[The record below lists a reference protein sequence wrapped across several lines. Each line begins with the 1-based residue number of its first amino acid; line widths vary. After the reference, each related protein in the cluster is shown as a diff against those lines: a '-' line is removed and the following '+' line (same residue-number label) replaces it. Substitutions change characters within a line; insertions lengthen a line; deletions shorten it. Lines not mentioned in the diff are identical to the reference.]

1 MGHSVSPKRRA
12 FSAHPRNEARSTL
25 LSVALL
31 FAGMLF
37 HTTVTAQ
44 STAVPSDELPEI
56 VVTAQKREQ
65 PAQNI
70 AISVS
75 AITGDEIDRLGD
87 RDFHDVL
94 LSIPGVSYS
103 GEESGLSRYSIR
115 GISTAA
121 SNPTV
126 GIYLNDVS
134 LVTLSTN
141 WTGAVDPMLVD
152 LERVEVLKGPQGT
165 LYGGSAMGGAI
176 KYVTRQPVLD
186 QFSITAA
193 GDVASVDH
201 GGISYNGESFINLPL
216 IDNTLAVRLGG
227 AYRFDAGYVDNIPEG
242 QVQVWTRSATLPPAA
257 FEPVTY
263 SSQSEFERQDYN
275 DRSTTAG
282 RISAEYRLD
291 ESLTVLP
298 IVMIQRSDQAN
309 PDEFFTNLPEFE
321 NTNRFNQPTRDD
333 LNVYS
338 LEVTERFTGISLTAL
353 SGYVERTIGLDRD
366 FSLYIG
372 SLFPALLANNSY
384 NESTTTTRTWSQE
397 VRLASARSQSQW
409 KWTLGAYYSRQRD
422 AFNQLIDSVGAG
434 TFFGTGT
441 DMTYSGNLRTG
452 TSQEALF
459 GDLTYTMSS
468 RWDTNIGLRWF
479 DIRQTI
485 NGVSNGVLNG
495 GLSEVD
501 DKRSTDVGVTPKYAL
516 TYRPIDAHL
525 LYASVS
531 RGFRPGGPNQ
541 FDITSSLCEPSLQQ
555 LGLNRVPATY
565 HPDSL
570 WTYELGSKNELSD
583 KRTVIN
589 AAIYYT
595 DWKKIQQ
602 QVTLASCGFPFIG
615 NVGAATVRG
624 SELSVESAIGALF
637 TLGGGVSYT
646 ATRITETGVGLP
658 AQVGQELLDTPR
670 WMGNGYG
677 EYHFFKAGTWVGSL
691 RGEYQYHGAN
701 LRQFQS
707 QALVTYPNGTLGS
720 IPDATQLQA
729 GYHVINTNINFVHGP
744 TQYRLYVHNLTDA
757 APYLDF
763 RRSPGFSAADTLTPR
778 TIGVGVKTAF

>member
-1 MGHSVSPKRRA
+1 MKFDETRA
-12 FSAHPRNEARSTL
+12 TP
-25 LSVALL
+25 LSVVLL
-31 FAGMLF
+31 FGGALF
-37 HTTVTAQ
+37 CTMVAAQ
-44 STAVPSDELPEI
+44 STAVLSEEIPEI
-56 VVTAQKREQ
+56 VVTAQKRAQ

-70 AISVS
+70 AISISV
-75 AITGDEIDRLGD
+75 ITGDEIDRLGD

-134 LVTLSTN
+134 LVTLGTN

-152 LERVEVLKGPQGT
+152 LQRVEVLKGPQGT

-186 QFSITAA
+186 QFAITAA
-193 GDVASVDH
+193 GDVASVNH
-201 GGISYNGESFINLPL
+201 GGISYGGESFINLPL

-227 AYRFDAGYVDNIPEG
+227 AYRYDAGYVDNIAEG

-263 SSQSEFERQDYN
+263 SSQSRFERQDYN
-275 DRSTTAG
+275 DRSTTVG
-282 RISAEYRLD
+282 RISAEYSLD
-291 ESLTVLP
+291 ESLTILP
-298 IVMIQRSDQAN
+298 IATIQRSDQAN
-309 PDEFFTNLPEFE
+309 PDEFFTNLPQFE

-333 LNVYS
+333 LDIYS
-338 LEVTERFTGISLTAL
+338 LEVTQQLKGVSLTAL
-353 SGYVERTIGLDRD
+353 SGYVQRTIGLDRD

-372 SLFPALLANNSY
+372 SLFPTLLVHNSY
-384 NESTTTTRTWSQE
+384 NTSITSTRTWSQE
-397 VRLASARSQSQW
+397 LRLASGQPLSAW
-409 KWTLGAYYSRQRD
+409 KWTIGAYYSRQRD
-422 AFNQLIDSVGAG
+422 DFDQRIDSVGAG
-434 TFFGTGT
+434 AFFGTGT
-441 DMTYSGNLRTG
+441 DITYSGNQLTD
-452 TSQEALF
+452 TIQEALF
-459 GDLTYTMSS
+459 GDLTYTMSP
-468 RWDTNIGLRWF
+468 RWDVNIGLRWF
-479 DIRQTI
+479 DIRQTV

-495 GLSEVD
+495 GRSEVD

-516 TYRPIDAHL
+516 TYRPIDGHL

-541 FDITSSLCEPSLQQ
+541 FDITSTLCAPSLEQ

-570 WTYELGSKNELSD
+570 WTYELGNKNELSD
-583 KRTVIN
+583 RRTVIN

-595 DWKKIQQ
+595 DWKRIQQ

-624 SELSVESAIGALF
+624 SELSAESAIGAMV

-658 AQVGQELLDTPR
+658 AQIGQELLDTPK

-677 EYHFFKAGTWVGSL
+677 EYHFFKAGTWVGSF

-707 QALVTYPNGTLGS
+707 QALVTYPNGTLGF

-729 GYHVINTNINFVHGP
+729 AYHVINTNISLVHGP
-744 TQYRLYVHNLTDA
+744 TQYRLYINNLTDA

-763 RRSPGFSAADTLTPR
+763 RRSPGFSAADTLVPR
-778 TIGVGVKTAF
+778 TIGVGVKTTF

>member
-1 MGHSVSPKRRA
+1 
-12 FSAHPRNEARSTL
+12 
-25 LSVALL
+25 
-31 FAGMLF
+31 MLF

-468 RWDTNIGLRWF
+468 RWDMNIGLRWF

-501 DKRSTDVGVTPKYAL
+501 DKRSTDVGVTPRYAL

-624 SELSVESAIGALF
+624 SELSAESAIGALF

>member
-1 MGHSVSPKRRA
+1 
-12 FSAHPRNEARSTL
+12 
-25 LSVALL
+25 
-31 FAGMLF
+31 MLF

-201 GGISYNGESFINLPL
+201 GGISYSGESFINLPL

-227 AYRFDAGYVDNIPEG
+227 AYRFNAGYVDNIPEG

-263 SSQSEFERQDYN
+263 SSQSEFERGDYN
-275 DRSTTAG
+275 DRSTTVG
-282 RISAEYRLD
+282 RLSAEYRLD

-468 RWDTNIGLRWF
+468 RWDMNIGLRWF

-501 DKRSTDVGVTPKYAL
+501 DKRSTDVGVTPRYAL

-624 SELSVESAIGALF
+624 SELSAESAIGALF

>member
-1 MGHSVSPKRRA
+1 MKLDEPRA
-12 FSAHPRNEARSTL
+12 TL
-25 LSVALL
+25 LSLVLL
-31 FAGMLF
+31 FGGALF
-37 HTTVTAQ
+37 CTKVPAQ
-44 STAVPSDELPEI
+44 STGGPSEEIPEI

-70 AISVS
+70 GISIS

-87 RDFHDVL
+87 HDFHDVL

-152 LERVEVLKGPQGT
+152 LERIEVLKGPQGT

-176 KYVTRQPVLD
+176 KYVTRQPELD
-186 QFSITAA
+186 HFAITAA
-193 GDVASVDH
+193 GDIASVDH
-201 GGISYNGESFINLPL
+201 GGISYSGESFLNLPL
-216 IDNTLAVRLGG
+216 IDDTLAVRLGG

-257 FEPVTY
+257 FQPVTY

-275 DRSTTAG
+275 DRSTTVG

-291 ESLTVLP
+291 ESLTILP
-298 IVMIQRSDQAN
+298 IATIQRSDQAN

-333 LNVYS
+333 LNAYS
-338 LEVTERFTGISLTAL
+338 LEVTQRLAGLSLTAL

-372 SLFPALLANNSY
+372 SLFPALLAHNSY
-384 NESTTTTRTWSQE
+384 NTSITNTRTWSQE
-397 VRLASARSQSQW
+397 VRLASARPQSEW
-409 KWTLGAYYSRQRD
+409 KWIIGAYYSRQRD
-422 AFNQLIDSVGAG
+422 DFNQLIDSVGAG
-434 TFFGTGT
+434 AFFGTGT
-441 DMTYSGNLRTG
+441 DITYSGNQL
-452 TSQEALF
+452 TSTTQEALF
-459 GDLTYTMSS
+459 GDLTYTMSP
-468 RWDTNIGLRWF
+468 RWEMDIGLRWF

-531 RGFRPGGPNQ
+531 KGFRPGGPNQ

-570 WTYELGSKNELSD
+570 WTYELGNKNELSD
-583 KRTVIN
+583 RRTVIN

-595 DWKKIQQ
+595 DWKRIQQ
-602 QVTLASCGFPFIG
+602 QVTLTSCGFPFIG

-624 SELSVESAIGALF
+624 SELSAESAIGARF

-646 ATRITETGVGLP
+646 ATRITETGAGLP
-658 AQVGQELLDTPR
+658 AQIGQELLDTPK

-677 EYHFFKAGTWVGSL
+677 EYHFFKVGTWDGSF
-691 RGEYQYHGAN
+691 RGEFQYHGAN

-707 QALVTYPNGTLGS
+707 QALVTYPNGALGF

-729 GYHVINTNINFVHGP
+729 AYHVINTNINFVHGS
-744 TQYRLYVHNLTDA
+744 TQYRLYVDNLTDA

-778 TIGVGVKTAF
+778 TIGVGVKTTF

>member
-1 MGHSVSPKRRA
+1 
-12 FSAHPRNEARSTL
+12 L

-468 RWDTNIGLRWF
+468 RWDMNIGLRWF

-501 DKRSTDVGVTPKYAL
+501 DKRSTDVGVTPRYAL

-624 SELSVESAIGALF
+624 SELSAESAIGALF

>member
-1 MGHSVSPKRRA
+1 MSIAKLREICASM
-12 FSAHPRNEARSTL
+12 
-25 LSVALL
+25 LSVALPFGGAL
-31 FAGMLF
+31 SC
-37 HTTVTAQ
+37 TTASAQ
-44 STAVPSDELPEI
+44 STAVTSEEISEI

-65 PAQNI
+65 AAQNI
-70 AISVS
+70 PISIS
-75 AITGDEIDRLGD
+75 ALTGDEIDRLGD
-87 RDFHDVL
+87 RNFHDVL

-134 LVTLSTN
+134 VVTLSTN
-141 WTGAVDPMLVD
+141 WTGAVDPILVD
-152 LERVEVLKGPQGT
+152 LERIEVLKGPQGT

-186 QFSITAA
+186 QFAITAA
-193 GDVASVDH
+193 GDIASVDH
-201 GGISYNGESFINLPL
+201 GGISYSGESFINLPL
-216 IDNTLAVRLGG
+216 LDDTFALRLGG
-227 AYRFDAGYVDNIPEG
+227 AYRFDSGYVDNVPDG

-257 FEPVTY
+257 FQPVTY
-263 SSQSEFERQDYN
+263 SSQSEFGRQDYN
-275 DRSTTAG
+275 DRSTTVG

-291 ESLTVLP
+291 ESLTIVP
-298 IVMIQRSDQAN
+298 IATIQHSDQAN
-309 PDEFFTNLPEFE
+309 PDEFFTNLPAFE
-321 NTNRFNQPTRDD
+321 NTNRFNQPTRDN

-338 LEVTERFTGISLTAL
+338 LEVSKRFPGLSLTAL

-384 NESTTTTRTWSQE
+384 NESVTSTRTWSQE
-397 VRLASARSQSQW
+397 VRLASALPQSQW
-409 KWTLGAYYSRQRD
+409 KWIVGAYYSRQRD
-422 AFNQLIDSVGAG
+422 DFNQRIDSTGAG
-434 TFFGTGT
+434 AFFGTGT
-441 DMTYSGNLRTG
+441 DVTYSGNQLT
-452 TSQEALF
+452 TTAQEALF
-459 GDLTYTMSS
+459 GDITYTMSP
-468 RWDTNIGLRWF
+468 RWDMNVGLRWF

-485 NGVSNGVLNG
+485 NGVSDGVLNG
-495 GLSEVD
+495 GRSEVD
-501 DKRSTDVGVTPKYAL
+501 DKRSTDIGVTPRYAL
-516 TYRPIDAHL
+516 SYRPMDANL

-570 WTYELGSKNELSD
+570 WTYELGNKSELSD
-583 KRTVIN
+583 RRTVIN

-595 DWKKIQQ
+595 DWKRIQQ

-624 SELSVESAIGALF
+624 SELSAESAVGPGF
-637 TLGGGVSYT
+637 TLGGGISYT
-646 ATRITETGVGLP
+646 ATRITATGVGLP
-658 AQVGQELLDTPR
+658 AQIGQQLLDTPK

-677 EYHFFKAGTWVGSL
+677 EYHFLKARGWDGSF

-707 QALVTYPNGTLGS
+707 QALVTYPNGTMGL

-729 GYHVINTNINFVHGP
+729 AYHVINAHINFAHGP
-744 TQYRLYVHNLTDA
+744 TEYRLYVDNLTGA

-778 TIGVGVKTAF
+778 TVGVGVKTTF

>member
-1 MGHSVSPKRRA
+1 V
-12 FSAHPRNEARSTL
+12 
-25 LSVALL
+25 
-31 FAGMLF
+31 
-37 HTTVTAQ
+37 
-44 STAVPSDELPEI
+44 
-56 VVTAQKREQ
+56 
-65 PAQNI
+65 
-70 AISVS
+70 
-75 AITGDEIDRLGD
+75 
-87 RDFHDVL
+87 
-94 LSIPGVSYS
+94 
-103 GEESGLSRYSIR
+103 
-115 GISTAA
+115 
-121 SNPTV
+121 
-126 GIYLNDVS
+126 
-134 LVTLSTN
+134 
-141 WTGAVDPMLVD
+141 
-152 LERVEVLKGPQGT
+152 
-165 LYGGSAMGGAI
+165 
-176 KYVTRQPVLD
+176 
-186 QFSITAA
+186 
-193 GDVASVDH
+193 
-201 GGISYNGESFINLPL
+201 
-216 IDNTLAVRLGG
+216 
-227 AYRFDAGYVDNIPEG
+227 
-242 QVQVWTRSATLPPAA
+242 
-257 FEPVTY
+257 
-263 SSQSEFERQDYN
+263 
-275 DRSTTAG
+275 
-282 RISAEYRLD
+282 
-291 ESLTVLP
+291 
-298 IVMIQRSDQAN
+298 
-309 PDEFFTNLPEFE
+309 
-321 NTNRFNQPTRDD
+321 
-333 LNVYS
+333 NV
-338 LEVTERFTGISLTAL
+338 
-353 SGYVERTIGLDRD
+353 
-366 FSLYIG
+366 
-372 SLFPALLANNSY
+372 
-384 NESTTTTRTWSQE
+384 
-397 VRLASARSQSQW
+397 
-409 KWTLGAYYSRQRD
+409 
-422 AFNQLIDSVGAG
+422 
-434 TFFGTGT
+434 
-441 DMTYSGNLRTG
+441 
-452 TSQEALF
+452 
-459 GDLTYTMSS
+459 
-468 RWDTNIGLRWF
+468 GLRWF
-479 DIRQTI
+479 DIRQTV

-501 DKRSTDVGVTPKYAL
+501 DKRSTDVGATPKYAL

-624 SELSVESAIGALF
+624 SELSAESAIGALF